1 MNELEFRKRC
11 IINPDD
17 SDPDFQSALE
27 NDDYRRVQAEC
38 ADFDEKLSGALRVP
52 APEGL
57 QDRILAANRQPS
69 FLARWKKKLAALT
82 SLIVTL
88 VLGLTLLLRPQLA
101 LSDMVIEHLYHDM
114 AVMYSRDVIREE
126 QVDEIVSHFGAD
138 LESSLVGIIRFIED
152 CRFADQRKG
161 IHLVYDGQSGPVTVF
176 YIPHR
181 QIDRMQAIGKEEFQG
196 IIFPHHDGTMAI
208 VGVIGE
214 DINSQRSKVEA
225 AFNWDQASGKS

>member
-17 SDPDFQSALE
+17 PDPAFRAALE
-27 NDDYRRVQAEC
+27 NAGYRRLQEEC
-38 ADFDEKLSGALRVP
+38 AGFDEQLSAALNVP

-57 QDRILAANRQPS
+57 QERILAANRRPS
-69 FLARWKKKLAALT
+69 FLARWKKRLAALT
-82 SLIVTL
+82 SLIVTM

-114 AVMYSRDVIREE
+114 EVMYSRDVVRDE
-126 QVDEIVSHFGAD
+126 QVDEIVQHFGAAI
-138 LESSLVGIIRFIED
+138 ESSLVGIIRFIED
-152 CRFADQRKG
+152 CRFSDYRKG

-181 QIDRMQAIGKEEFQG
+181 RIDRMQAIGKNEFQG
-196 IIFPHHDGTMAI
+196 IMFPHHDGTMAI
-208 VGVIGE
+208 VGLIGE
-214 DINSQRSKVEA
+214 DLKSQRSRVEA
-225 AFNWDQASGKS
+225 AFSWNDTSRRG